1 MKIRLLITVV
11 ITGVLVYAAPAGAQG
26 DPTRGKK
33 VFNKCKACHA
43 VKEGKHKIGPSL
55 YKVLNRKAGT
65 ASGFK
70 NYRGLK
76 GADWNWSE
84 QNLDEY
90 LKNPKKFVKQK
101 TKKRSSMVLKLKKKR
116 DRDDIIAYLKSLN

>member
-1 MKIRLLITVV
+1 MKFRLLKLIV
-11 ITGVLVYAAPAGAQG
+11 ITSLLVYAAPAGAQG
-26 DPTRGKK
+26 DPARGKK